1 MLLSKIHSEP
11 DEIQAALAAL
21 GLTSDPIWN
30 AIKGGLLARD
40 SCTEN
45 DPPFFPGIFQWGRTV
60 RILREETAPLG
71 WSRSDEG
78 NFCTAVEPEGKFA
91 IAVASG
97 CENTGCKPPA
107 SPTTRRRKG
116 PSTADA
122 VNTNAQLSLFP
133 EPAPAISASKSD
145 RATWILLFYRDREEV
160 RAELSLPDS
169 IGDDGHIDGWRERI
183 ILGALPLDGNIIP
196 VAPDFGPD
204 PIIDVRRRA

>member
-1 MLLSKIHSEP
+1 MLLPKIHSEP
-11 DEIQAALAAL
+11 DEIGSALAAL
-21 GLTSDPIWN
+21 GLTVDPLMN
-30 AIKGGLLARD
+30 AVMAGLLARD

-45 DPPFFPGIFQWGRTV
+45 DPPFVPGIVQWSRTV
-60 RILREETAPLG
+60 RTLREETAPLG

-78 NFCTAVEPEGKFA
+78 NFCTAVEPDGKFA
-91 IAVASG
+91 IAAASG
-97 CENTGCKPPA
+97 CENTGRLNLT
-107 SPTTRRRKG
+107 PTTKRRKG

-122 VNTNAQLSLFP
+122 VYANAQLCLFT
-133 EPAPAISASKSD
+133 EFAPVTPSSNPD
-145 RATWILLFYRDREEV
+145 RVTWILLFYRDKAEI

-183 ILGALPLDGNIIP
+183 ILGARPLDVEVMS

>member
-1 MLLSKIHSEP
+1 MTLIKVHSEP
-11 DEIQAALAAL
+11 DDVDAAVAAL
-21 GLTSDPIWN
+21 GLTCDPLWN

-60 RILREETAPLG
+60 RTLREETAALG

-78 NFCTAVEPEGKFA
+78 NFCTAVEPDGRFA

-97 CENTGCKPPA
+97 CENTGRQHA
-107 SPTTRRRKG
+107 TPTTRRRKG

-122 VNTNAQLSLFP
+122 VNTNAQLCLFP
-133 EPAPAISASKSD
+133 EPPPAAKPTSSE
-145 RATWILLFYRDREEV
+145 RATWVLLFYRDREEI

-183 ILGALPLDGNIIP
+183 ILGTQPLDKDVIP
-196 VAPDFGPD
+196 ITPDFGPD
-204 PIIDVRRRA
+204 PVIDVRRRA